1 MAKELTELTEVTSL
15 PDDAKLYAVDSTRA
29 IADQSVQIAKK
40 NLITGGS
47 DITKTSELTNDGDD
61 GVNPFISALDVI
73 VPTLQSAIDGGN
85 TYVDGFNTWT
95 WRDEELSFTNTDEDW
110 GFRLN
115 GEQIAFTDGLG
126 VLGNRSSF
134 EPNQCFIGNG
144 TYACSIRSTNITT
157 YRTLEAPDKD
167 GTIALKSDQEANT
180 INSEPIGDEA
190 QVLQVVSMT
199 QAQYDL
205 ITPVATTFYI
215 ING

>member
-1 MAKELTELTEVTSL
+1 MAKELTELTEVTTL

-47 DITKTSELTNDGDD
+47 YITKTSELTNDGDD

-95 WRDEELSFTNTDEDW
+95 WNE
-110 GFRLN
+110 
-115 GEQIAFTDGLG
+115 DGLTLLNPDDNFGFSIGGEEFSFKNG
-126 VLGNRSSF
+126 VGSGVGKSSL
-134 EPNQCFIGNG
+134 EPLQILIGNG
-144 TYACSIRSTNITT
+144 TYASSIRSTNITT
-157 YRTLEAPDKD
+157 FRSLEAPDAD